1 MVWTE
6 AKDLIMLREM
16 AAEGVMHQKP
26 RSKDKGAIWQKVVDN
41 LNPLPEFEVSSRS
54 VWDRFNILAKKHKV
68 KMAKQE
74 RSTGG
79 GGEEL
84 SELESIL

>member
-6 AKDLIMLREM
+6 AKDVIMLCEM

-26 RSKDKGAIWQKVVDN
+26 RSKGKEAIWQKVLDN

-54 VWDRFNILAKKHKV
+54 VRDKFNILAKKK
-68 KMAKQE
+68 
-74 RSTGG
+74 T
-79 GGEEL
+79 
-84 SELESIL
+84 

>member
-26 RSKDKGAIWQKVVDN
+26 RSKGKGAIWQKVVDN
-41 LNPLPEFEVSSRS
+41 VYPLPEFEVSSRS
-54 VWDRFNILAKKHKV
+54 VRDRFNILAKK
-68 KMAKQE
+68 
-74 RSTGG
+74 T
-79 GGEEL
+79 
-84 SELESIL
+84 